1 MKAETGKLETALWIE
16 ALLSGAVWLLR
27 VSEGESQGMQWRWRE
42 EGKLLDSLQQQ
53 SDLI

>member
-16 ALLSGAVWLLR
+16 ALLSGGVCLLR
-27 VSEGESQGMQWRWRE
+27 VSEGESQGMRWGWGE

-53 SDLI
+53 IDPI

>member
-16 ALLSGAVWLLR
+16 ALLSGGMWLLP
-27 VSEGESQGMQWRWRE
+27 VSEGESQGMRWGWGE

-53 SDLI
+53 IDLI